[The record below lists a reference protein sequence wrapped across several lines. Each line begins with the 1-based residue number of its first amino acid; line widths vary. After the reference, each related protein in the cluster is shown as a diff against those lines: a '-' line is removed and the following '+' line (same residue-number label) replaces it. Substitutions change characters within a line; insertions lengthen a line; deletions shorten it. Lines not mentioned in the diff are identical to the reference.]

1 MYATRLFESCA
12 AVGTLLGNVLADLGN
27 GIGMAIYLHCMRMAD
42 CARAFDCIF
51 VVVNM

>member
-42 CARAFDCIF
+42 CAMALDCIF